1 MPALQRTE
9 ARIRARL
16 VQVREYRI
24 DLDLTRGEEVF
35 GSSTVIRFGC
45 AEPGAATFL
54 DLQPAALHR
63 VVLNGREL
71 DPAGLD
77 GNRLEL
83 TSLAAENELLVEA
96 EMRYSRVGEGLHRF
110 TDPADGAVYLYAT
123 CGPDNAP
130 LVFPCFD
137 QPDLKAPIHLAA
149 TAPAN
154 WTLVANG
161 AGERT
166 DPAERADAD
175 PGEGT
180 ARWVFA
186 PTQPISTYLFT
197 VVAGPLHSVHSE
209 HDGIPLGLH
218 ARRSLAAD
226 LDREAEEIF
235 EVTRASFDRLHELF
249 DERYPF
255 GRYDQAFVPEFNWGA
270 MENPGCV
277 VFREEMLFHSAPTEA
292 ERELRAVV
300 IAHEMAHMWFGDL
313 VTMRWWDDL
322 WLNESFA
329 EYLGYRIAA
338 ESTRFTGAWT
348 SFGVKRKGWGYDADQ
363 RSTTHPIA
371 ATGVESLAEAMVNF
385 DGIAYAKGASA
396 LRQLVAWLGD
406 EAFFAGINEHF
417 ARHRFGNAE
426 LAEFL
431 DALAEK
437 SGRDVHGWAERWLRT
452 SGVDTLR
459 LDVRHD
465 GTGRVATAELASDG
479 TRPHRVG
486 IAAYDV
492 RADGAL
498 VLRDGFE
505 AEVEPGRP
513 AALPKLTGSARA
525 DLLLPNHGDLTWAKI
540 RLDERSWRTVTGSLS
555 RIEDPLVRAVL
566 WENAR
571 DLVRDG
577 ESAPAEYLDLV
588 ETQLPG
594 EDRDT
599 VVDAVLTFAR
609 AVLVTEYLAPE
620 ERPAAA
626 ARLAAVSRRLLAR
639 PGIEDGLRVAAL
651 RGAIEN
657 AVGEEQLDELEA
669 WLADGTPVGELSCEL
684 RWAAL
689 ARLAAEGRADEAR
702 IAAELAADPS
712 SSARQGAAR
721 AGAARPEPEAK
732 AAAWRQLFTEGALSN
747 HLMTAV
753 AQGFWQSGADELR
766 QEYVR
771 RYFAELPEAA
781 QRGATVARVLGRV
794 LFPAGHTEPETVR
807 LAEECLGRED
817 LTPSLRR
824 VLGDQVDDLLRAVR
838 VRLSGSARLR
848 AR

>member
-9 ARIRARL
+9 ARSRARL
-16 VQVREYRI
+16 LQVREYRI

-35 GSSTVIRFGC
+35 GSTTVIRFGC

-71 DPAGLD
+71 DPAALD

-83 TSLAAENELLVEA
+83 TGLAAENELLVEA
-96 EMRYSRVGEGLHRF
+96 AMRYSRVGEGLHRF
-110 TDPADGAVYLYAT
+110 TDPADGAVYVYAT

-137 QPDLKAPIHLAA
+137 QPDLKAPIRLTA
-149 TAPAN
+149 TAPAD

-166 DPAERADAD
+166 DAGADPAEGA
-175 PGEGT
+175 
-180 ARWVFA
+180 ARWEFG

-197 VVAGPLHSVHSE
+197 VVGGPLHSVHAE

-235 EVTRASFDRLHELF
+235 EVTRASFDRLHQLF

-277 VFREEMLFHSAPTEA
+277 VFREEMLFHSTPTEA
-292 ERELRAVV
+292 DRELRAMV

-338 ESTRFTGAWT
+338 ESTRFTGSWT

-363 RSTTHPIA
+363 RETTHPIA

-431 DALAEK
+431 DALATA
-437 SGRDVHGWAERWLRT
+437 SGRDVQGWAERWLRT

-459 LDVRHD
+459 LDVRYD
-465 GTGRVATAELASDG
+465 EADRVTAAELVPDG

-486 IAAYDV
+486 IGVYDL

-498 VLRDGFE
+498 ALRDRFE
-505 AEVEPGRP
+505 VEVEPGRRTP
-513 AALPKLTGSARA
+513 LPKLTGAARA
-525 DLLLPNHGDLTWAKI
+525 ALLLPNHGDLTWAKI
-540 RLDERSWRTVTGSLS
+540 RLDADSWRTVSGSLS
-555 RIEDPLVRAVL
+555 RIEDPLARALL

-577 ESAPAEYLDLV
+577 ELAPADYLDLV
-588 ETQLPG
+588 ETQLPA
-594 EDRDT
+594 EDQDT
-599 VVDAVLTFAR
+599 VVEAVLAFAR
-609 AVLVTEYLAPE
+609 TKLVAGYLAPE

-626 ARLAAVSRRLLAR
+626 ARLAEVARRLLAR
-639 PGIEDGLRVAAL
+639 PEAGDGLRLAAL

-657 AVGEEQLDELEA
+657 AEGERQLAELEA
-669 WLADGTPVGELSCEL
+669 WLADGGPVGELSCEL

-689 ARLAAEGRADEAR
+689 ARLAAEGLADESR

-712 SSARQGAAR
+712 SSAHQGAAR
-721 AGAARPEPEAK
+721 ARAARPEPEAK
-732 AAAWRQLFTEGALSN
+732 EAAWRQLFADGALSN
-747 HLMTAV
+747 HLMTAT
-753 AQGFWQSGADELR
+753 AQGFWQSGEDRL
-766 QEYVR
+766 QEEYAR
-771 RYFAELPEAA
+771 RYFAELPGAA
-781 QRGATVARVLGRV
+781 QQAQTVARVLGQS
-794 LFPAGHTEPETVR
+794 LFPAGRTDAETVR

-824 VLGDQVDDLLRAVR
+824 VLADQVDDLRRAVR
-838 VRLSGSARLR
+838 VRSR
-848 AR
+848 